1 MYRIIII
8 FFLTLFLQLHMV
20 KSKNT
25 FEFFKKVCKKTKPC
39 DPVFVSD
46 TLNSMRKKIDNLG
59 KRVNTDV
66 LGIGPNDRI
75 PAIGKPSKN
84 EKEMSK
90 MMNWFDKKTNKS
102 SNKSGSLYLNKD
114 GSAKTPEQIRKEK
127 QKLRILQRKTAIR
140 MRKIRRS
147 NRIAERRPK
156 TASERVANRLVN
168 QTINASLKNAAY
180 NELLTEYVDLAA
192 GNIIKDDGELKGKMK
207 KIMKEKYDDE
217 DRANY
222 KRIFNIVGL
231 SGEELDNEIKNKKTA
246 PILNIAKSRARNIA
260 VTMRFSKQQ
269 LKSFI
274 TVIKKKEVESAKK
287 HHDDA

>member
-1 MYRIIII
+1 
-8 FFLTLFLQLHMV
+8 MV
-20 KSKNT
+20 KSKQT
-25 FEFFKKVCKKTKPC
+25 FEFFKKVCKKPKPC
-39 DPVFVSD
+39 DPKFVSD
-46 TLNSMRKKIDNLG
+46 TLNSMHRKLDKLG
-59 KRVNTDV
+59 KRVNTDI

-84 EKEMSK
+84 QKEIHRMMS
-90 MMNWFDKKTNKS
+90 WFDKKTNNS
-102 SNKSGSLYLNKD
+102 SNQSGSLYLNKD
-114 GSAKTPEQIRKEK
+114 GSAKSPEQIRKER

-140 MRKIRRS
+140 MRKMRRA
-147 NRIAERRPK
+147 NRIAARKPK
-156 TASERVANRLVN
+156 TRSEKVANRLIN
-168 QTINASLKNAAY
+168 QTINASLKDAAY

-192 GNIIKDDGELKGKMK
+192 GNVIKDDGELKGKMR
-207 KIMKEKYDDE
+207 KIMKEKYNNE

-231 SGEELDNEIKNKKTA
+231 SGEDLDNEIKNKKTA

-269 LKSFI
+269 LKTFI

-287 HHDDA
+287 HHDNA

>member
-20 KSKNT
+20 KSKKT

-39 DPVFVSD
+39 DPLFVSD

-75 PAIGKPSKN
+75 PSIGKPSKN

-90 MMNWFDKKTNKS
+90 MINWFDKKTNQS

-114 GSAKTPEQIRKEK
+114 GSAKSPEQIRKEK

-140 MRKIRRS
+140 MKKMRRS

-192 GNIIKDDGELKGKMK
+192 GNIIKDDG
-207 KIMKEKYDDE
+207 
-217 DRANY
+217 
-222 KRIFNIVGL
+222 
-231 SGEELDNEIKNKKTA
+231 
-246 PILNIAKSRARNIA
+246 
-260 VTMRFSKQQ
+260 
-269 LKSFI
+269 
-274 TVIKKKEVESAKK
+274 
-287 HHDDA
+287 